1 LIWKIIYEPGLYWIA
16 LKLGNDGVK
25 IKSIEMKTERRIW
38 FKDKLKEQM
47 QKIGVHRSQMAD
59 DLKLKRKTFYAYLE
73 ARAEPSVLTL
83 KKFCLITGIS
93 VDEFLSDIPD
103 EEV

>member
-1 LIWKIIYEPGLYWIA
+1 
-16 LKLGNDGVK
+16 
-25 IKSIEMKTERRIW
+25 
-38 FKDKLKEQM
+38 
-47 QKIGVHRSQMAD
+47 MAD
-59 DLKLKRKTFYAYLE
+59 RLNIKRKTFYAYLE

-93 VDEFLSDIPD
+93 VDDFLSDIPD